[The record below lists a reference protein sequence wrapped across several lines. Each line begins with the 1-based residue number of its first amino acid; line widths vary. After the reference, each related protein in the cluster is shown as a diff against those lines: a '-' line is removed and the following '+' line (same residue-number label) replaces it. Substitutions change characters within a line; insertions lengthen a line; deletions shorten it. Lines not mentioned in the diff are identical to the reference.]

1 MSLVFLRPTEV
12 VKENSSEEKT
22 ETDAT
27 NDAKE
32 QVVKAT
38 RARGRLVV
46 VCGAIVIFEEV
57 QFYCILVWVNVKK
70 N

>member
-1 MSLVFLRPTEV
+1 MKFDSTSIGITIELYSVFPRPTEAL
-12 VKENSSEEKT
+12 KENSSEEKT
-22 ETDAT
+22 EADAT

-46 VCGAIVIFEEV
+46 
-57 QFYCILVWVNVKK
+57 LLL
-70 N
+70 

>member
-1 MSLVFLRPTEV
+1 M
-12 VKENSSEEKT
+12 KENSSEEKT

-46 VCGAIVIFEEV
+46 VSVAIVIFKEV
-57 QFYCILVWVNVKK
+57 QFYCILVWVNV
-70 N
+70 